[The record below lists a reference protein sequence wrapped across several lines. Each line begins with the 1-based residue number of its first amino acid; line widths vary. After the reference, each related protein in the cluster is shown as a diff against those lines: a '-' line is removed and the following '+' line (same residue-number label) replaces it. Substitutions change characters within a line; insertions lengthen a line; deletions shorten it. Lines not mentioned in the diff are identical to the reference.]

1 MKNKEEIK
9 DMNKYNKIRKL
20 LGKDYHLSI
29 TCNFDGPDKW
39 FLYKKY
45 NDPKVYFSNDNEPIM
60 TSEENNIEDLLVFA
74 KQHHKIDEHFVM
86 SYFRTSVLF
95 AMFVLAT
102 INCFINNSIVRTII
116 YTVGILLLIECLIS
130 SKIWNKNF
138 EIEKKE
144 MLTNLFRDITTKEK

>member
-1 MKNKEEIK
+1 MKNKKEIK
-9 DMNKYNKIRKL
+9 DMDKYNKIRKF

-39 FLYKKY
+39 VLYKNY
-45 NDPKVYFSNDNEPIM
+45 NDPKIYFSEDNTPIM
-60 TSEENNIEDLLVFA
+60 TSEKNTIEELLIFA
-74 KQHHKIDEHFVM
+74 KQHHKIDEHFAM
-86 SYFRTSVLF
+86 SYFRTVVLF
-95 AMFVLAT
+95 LVVVLAT

-116 YTVGILLLIECLIS
+116 YTVDILLLIECLIS

-144 MLTNLFRDITTKEK
+144 MLTNLFRDITTKEN